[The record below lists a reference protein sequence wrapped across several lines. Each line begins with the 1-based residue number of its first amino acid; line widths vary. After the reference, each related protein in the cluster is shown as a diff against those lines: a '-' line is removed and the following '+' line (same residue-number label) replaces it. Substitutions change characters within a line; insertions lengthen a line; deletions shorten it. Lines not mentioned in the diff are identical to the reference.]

1 MGMVGLFVG
10 PVLMA
15 LLVAIWR
22 EWVLTTE
29 AEILDETMRENS
41 EAEITITSAPVAP
54 SAAAVWSSAEPR
66 EMPGP
71 PRLAEPISGTP
82 TRSSR
87 ARIPRF
93 RHLSRKVGL
102 PLI

>member
-10 PVLMA
+10 PVLIA

-29 AEILDETMRENS
+29 AEILDEAMRENS
-41 EAEITITSAPVAP
+41 EGEITITSAPVD
-54 SAAAVWSSAEPR
+54 SSAAVWSSAESR

-71 PRLAEPISGTP
+71 PHLAESHKRHSDEVIP
-82 TRSSR
+82 SSHPS
-87 ARIPRF
+87 I
-93 RHLSRKVGL
+93 
-102 PLI
+102 

>member
-1 MGMVGLFVG
+1 
-10 PVLMA
+10 

-29 AEILDETMRENS
+29 AEILDETRREN
-41 EAEITITSAPVAP
+41 AGGKITITPAPVVP

-71 PRLAEPISGTP
+71 PRLAETHKRHSDEVIP
-82 TRSSR
+82 SSQPS
-87 ARIPRF
+87 I
-93 RHLSRKVGL
+93 
-102 PLI
+102 